1 METLAGKTAVITG
14 AASGIG
20 LAMAHAFAG
29 AGMKVAML
37 DVDEAA
43 LADAATAVG
52 AGGGDVIGLRTDVTD
67 PASFEAAARQIERDF
82 GKVHLLCNNAG
93 VNVYK
98 DLADTTASDW
108 AWLIDVNLK
117 GVANGLGAFLPGML
131 AHGEGGHIVNTASVA
146 GLIPLTG
153 LGAYGA
159 TKYAVVGLSEI
170 LRLELAERGI
180 GVSCFCPGPV
190 ATQIGRSGRNRPDEG
205 TATTTAPAPSRA
217 RLQIDL
223 PEYMDAATAA
233 ALVLDGVR
241 SNRPYIMTHKAFAA
255 PLSERHAA
263 LVGAFDV
270 ATGT

>member
-1 METLAGKTAVITG
+1 METLSGKNAVITG

-37 DVDEAA
+37 DVEEAA
-43 LADAATAVG
+43 LAEAATAVRE
-52 AGGGDVIGLRTDVTD
+52 GGGNVIGLRTDVTD
-67 PASFEAAARQIERDF
+67 PASFEAAARRVARDF

-98 DLADTTASDW
+98 DLVDTTASDW

-190 ATQIGRSGRNRPDEG
+190 TTQIGRSGRNRPD
-205 TATTTAPAPSRA
+205 AAAAAMAPAPSRG
-217 RLQIDL
+217 RLQIEL
-223 PEYMDAATAA
+223 PDYMDAGTAA

-255 PLSERHAA
+255 PVSERHAA
-263 LVGAFDV
+263 LAAAFDA
-270 ATGT
+270 ATGA